1 MWNPKVSRKV
11 HFCIWKRRKHRASP
25 FFDLLLLCFWHVIYR
40 ICMYIYVYIH
50 VICILLIYVDVD
62 TYTVYLNSWW
72 KQETYILFIIYNIIQ
87 YIYIYIIGTY
97 IYLGPS
103 VCDLPI
109 TWSTRNLRWLCAVSA
124 DVRCPHTW
132 LKLGWQSMIL
142 NNFTCTF
149 PHILQYIYTHM
160 YTCCTHVSTHVSA
173 SPSYKL
179 VKPSSYSYIMLYLSL
194 KPG

>member
-1 MWNPKVSRKV
+1 MVQCETPKFLAKSIFVFGSAEAS
-11 HFCIWKRRKHRASP
+11 CIP
-25 FFDLLLLCFWHVIYR
+25 FFWSSALCFWYVIYR
-40 ICMYIYVYIH
+40 ICIYIYTH
-50 VICILLIYVDVD
+50 VICIILIYVDVD
-62 TYTVYLNSWW
+62 TYTVYLNLLW
-72 KQETYILFIIYNIIQ
+72 KHIYCLL
-87 YIYIYIIGTY
+87 YTIYIIGTY

-109 TWSTRNLRWLCAVSA
+109 TWITRNLRWLCAASA

-142 NNFTCTF
+142 NNYTCIF
-149 PHILQYIYTHM
+149 PYILQYIYIIIYM
-160 YTCCTHVSTHVSA
+160 YTCCIHVSTHVSA

>member
-1 MWNPKVSRKV
+1 MVQCETPKFLVKSIFVFGSAESIV
-11 HFCIWKRRKHRASP
+11 HPLFLIFC
-25 FFDLLLLCFWHVIYR
+25 FCVFDMLYTEYVCIY
-40 ICMYIYVYIH
+40 IYIH

-149 PHILQYIYTHM
+149 PHILQYIYIHTCIRAVHM
-160 YTCCTHVSTHVSA
+160 
-173 SPSYKL
+173 
-179 VKPSSYSYIMLYLSL
+179 
-194 KPG
+194 